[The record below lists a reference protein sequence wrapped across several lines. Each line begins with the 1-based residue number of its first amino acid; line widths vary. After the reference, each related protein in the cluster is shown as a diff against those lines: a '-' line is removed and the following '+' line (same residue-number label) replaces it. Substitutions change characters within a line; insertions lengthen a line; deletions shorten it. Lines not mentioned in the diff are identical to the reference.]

1 MLSILLKTFSI
12 ALSYPTSSLF
22 DAMKNGDI
30 VHVLRDETKSLSNN
44 EKLSSLIVEID
55 NGIQSIV
62 DSGLQSLESDY
73 ISLFEAN
80 HEYAPVHM
88 YANLYNS
95 NKEDCIGVMQRLH
108 SLYQQFGLS
117 IKQGGEGDHPDHLVI
132 QLEFMA
138 YLLQRLNDAD
148 VNDLEQRDTLQNC
161 IQEFS
166 QELLWIPNFLTA
178 LEQHPSHPFYT
189 SLVRLLN
196 ELVSNPSISLGLSD

>member
-12 ALSYPTSSLF
+12 ALSYPTPSLF
-22 DAMKNGDI
+22 DAMKTGDL
-30 VHVLRDETKSLSNN
+30 VHVLRDETELFSNN
-44 EKLSSLIVEID
+44 ETLLALIAETE

-80 HEYAPVHM
+80 HEYPPVHM

-95 NKEDCIGVMQRLH
+95 NKEDRIGVMQRLH